1 MNPNRLLTYEND
13 PRAKYKKYIDI
24 ETGTQHSVNI
34 ENVKEFEKENIVIYR
49 DIVMNNIMLHYQNY
63 SDVRNEFFE
72 GILTEPQEKVVLKL
86 ARKVQ

>member
-24 ETGTQHSVNI
+24 ETGTKNSFNI